1 MVSYPGSL
9 TGPVTVTGD
18 FNVAASDPTGGVFI
32 ANTQTVTSG
41 ADVLLSENAASSNAL
56 GVSVAGDSSTRYVVT
71 ADGVTHLGP
80 GNAGR
85 DVAVGRT
92 GAGVLGVS
100 QGSLAVTTA
109 GQGLQVKEGANA
121 KMGTAVLNG
130 VTEVTVAT
138 TAVTASSR
146 ILLTVQAPGGTIG
159 GAAYVSS
166 RVPGTSFGIKGLVA
180 LDTSTV
186 AWMIVEPA

>member
-1 MVSYPGSL
+1 MVSYPGAI

-18 FNVAASDPTGGVFI
+18 FNVAASDPAGGVFVS
-32 ANTQTVTSG
+32 NTQAVTSG
-41 ADVLLSENAASSNAL
+41 ADVLLNEATAASNAL
-56 GVSVAGDSSTRYVVT
+56 GVSVSGDTATRYLVT

-80 GNAGR
+80 GNGAR

-109 GQGLQVKEGANA
+109 GQGLQIKEGANA
-121 KMGTAVLNG
+121 KQGTAVLNG

-138 TAVTASSR
+138 TAVTATSR
-146 ILLTVQAPGGTIG
+146 IQLTVQAPGGTPG
-159 GAAYVSS
+159 GVAYVSS
-166 RVPGTSFGIKGLVA
+166 RIAGTSFGIKGLA
-180 LDTSTV
+180 SDTSTV
-186 AWMIVEPA
+186 AWLIVEPA